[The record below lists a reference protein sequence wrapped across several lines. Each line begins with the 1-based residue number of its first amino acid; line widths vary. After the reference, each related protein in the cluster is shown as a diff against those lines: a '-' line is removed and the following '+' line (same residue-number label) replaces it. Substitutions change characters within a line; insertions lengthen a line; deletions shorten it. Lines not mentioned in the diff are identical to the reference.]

1 MKPNVTMRD
10 VADTLGIS
18 SVTVSKALNDKEGV
32 SEELKEK
39 IKLVAAEMGY
49 RMNMTAKS
57 MREGYTYNV
66 GVVVS
71 ERFTSKSHSFYL
83 KFYEQISKVLE
94 ESKYSA
100 ILHILTPTEEA
111 TITLPRIYQERKVDG
126 LIVLGQLSKEYIEA
140 LAESGVPLAFLDFY
154 TEQSAVDCVIT
165 DNFYGMYEMT
175 NYLIQNGH
183 RKLAFVGNLYATSS
197 IQDRF
202 LGFYKSLL
210 EHRIPFVPESII
222 NDRDELG
229 WWVDFELPEE
239 LPTAFVCNC
248 DEVAYNLIQF
258 LNKRGVRVPEDC
270 SVVGFDNDLFS
281 TLASPQLTT
290 VEVNMTEMAQA
301 AARSII
307 RKIRGKTTG
316 EGRILVRGRLLVRDS
331 VRKWDA

>member
-1 MKPNVTMRD
+1 MKPGVTMRD
-10 VADTLGIS
+10 VAEKLGIS

-39 IKLVAAEMGY
+39 IKQVAAEMGY
-49 RMNMTAKS
+49 QMNMVAKS
-57 MREGYTYNV
+57 MREGYTYNI

-83 KFYEQISKVLE
+83 KFYEQISQVLE
-94 ESKYSA
+94 EFKYSA
-100 ILHILTPTEEA
+100 ILHILTVGDEA
-111 TITLPRIYQERKVDG
+111 SLTLPRIYQERKVDG
-126 LIVLGQLSKEYIEA
+126 LIVLGQVGKEYIQV
-140 LAESGVPLAFLDFY
+140 LAGSSAPLAFLDFY
-154 TEQSAVDCVIT
+154 TEQSTIDCVIT

-175 NYLIQNGH
+175 NYLIQCGH

-210 EHRIPFVPESII
+210 EHHIPLLPDNII
-222 NDRDELG
+222 TDRDEEG
-229 WWVDFELPEE
+229 WWVDFQLPEE

-248 DEVAYNLIQF
+248 DLVAYNLILS
-258 LNKRGVRVPEDC
+258 LNKNGVRVPEDC

-281 TLASPQLTT
+281 TLASPQVTT
-290 VEVNMTEMAQA
+290 VEVNMNEMART

-307 RKIRGKTTG
+307 RKIRGKTSG
-316 EGRILVRGRLLVRDS
+316 EGRILVKGKLLIRDS
-331 VRKWDA
+331 VRSIEV